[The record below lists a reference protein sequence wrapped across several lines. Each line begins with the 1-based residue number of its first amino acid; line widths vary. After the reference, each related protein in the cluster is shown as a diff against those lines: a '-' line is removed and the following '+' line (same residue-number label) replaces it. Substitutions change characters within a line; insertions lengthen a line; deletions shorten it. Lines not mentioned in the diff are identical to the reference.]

1 MVKQKKNLNFKIMLN
16 LSTGKQKFNVKG
28 IKLLPIKAGKASNF
42 LKKSLKK
49 KFFNQK
55 KLKKNF
61 NFIKKKKKL
70 SLLYKIFSLN
80 NQSFFYKLRRKI
92 LKNFLKSKEKQNILK
107 LKLKLKQLHFLND
120 KDIFK
125 SRVLLIDKK
134 DNEFL
139 PSDYQP
145 IALQAP
151 HLKKKIKF
159 FLSITIHAN
168 NIFMNLAKY
177 FKKNIFK
184 TVKFWS
190 AGMFD
195 FICSK
200 TKLKFAISAMLKEV
214 KSQLKQLKIYTIKIK
229 APKYL
234 NKYIF
239 KQLSRLLYKPKFFIY
254 SSFKIFNG
262 CRSQKK
268 RRKKRLKF
276 RFFR

>member
-1 MVKQKKNLNFKIMLN
+1 MLNN
-16 LSTGKQKFNVKG
+16 LSTKQKFNIKG
-28 IKLLPIKAGKASNF
+28 IKLLPLKTPKPFNF
-42 LKKSLKK
+42 SKKSLKK
-49 KFFNQK
+49 KIFYKK

-70 SLLYKIFSLN
+70 SLVYKIFSLN
-80 NQSFFYKLRRKI
+80 SQSFFYKLRRKI
-92 LKNFLKSKEKQNILK
+92 LKNFLKFKEQQNFLK
-107 LKLKLKQLHFLND
+107 LKLKLKQLHFLNATEFFLN
-120 KDIFK
+120 KDLIVNK
-125 SRVLLIDKK
+125 KEKELIASEHISLDSQSLL
-134 DNEFL
+134 
-139 PSDYQP
+139 P
-145 IALQAP
+145 
-151 HLKKKIKF
+151 KKKVKF
-159 FLSITIHAN
+159 FLSITIHSN
-168 NIFMNLAKY
+168 NIFMNLSKY
-177 FKKNIFK
+177 LKKKVFK

-214 KSQLKQLKIYTIKIK
+214 KIQLKQLKIYTIKIK

>member
-1 MVKQKKNLNFKIMLN
+1 MLSN
-16 LSTGKQKFNVKG
+16 SIGKQKFNIKG
-28 IKLLPIKAGKASNF
+28 IKLLP
-42 LKKSLKK
+42 LKPVKSSHFSKKLFKK
-49 KFFNQK
+49 KIFYKK

-70 SLLYKIFSLN
+70 SLVYKIFSLN

-92 LKNFLKSKEKQNILK
+92 LKNFLKFKEQQNILK
-107 LKLKLKQLHFLND
+107 LKLKLKQLYFLNNS
-120 KDIFK
+120 DIFSYK
-125 SRVLLIDKK
+125 
-134 DNEFL
+134 
-139 PSDYQP
+139 
-145 IALQAP
+145 AL
-151 HLKKKIKF
+151 LKKKEMKVSALDSTSLDSQILLLKKKVKF
-159 FLSITIHAN
+159 FLSITIHSN
-168 NIFMNLAKY
+168 NIFMNLSKY
-177 FKKNIFK
+177 LKKNFFK

-200 TKLKFAISAMLKEV
+200 TKLKFGISAMLKEV
-214 KSQLKQLKIYTIKIK
+214 KIQLKQLKIYTIKIK

>member
-1 MVKQKKNLNFKIMLN
+1 MLN
-16 LSTGKQKFNVKG
+16 NTPILQKFNIKG
-28 IKLLPIKAGKASNF
+28 IKLLPLKVTTSIS
-42 LKKSLKK
+42 KKSFKK
-49 KFFNQK
+49 KIFFK
-55 KLKKNF
+55 KKIKKHF
-61 NFIKKKKKL
+61 NLIKKKKKL
-70 SLLYKIFSLN
+70 SLIYKIFSLN

-92 LKNFLKSKEKQNILK
+92 LKNFLKIKEQQNFLK
-107 LKLKLKQLHFLND
+107 LKLKLKQLHFLTDTNIVFD
-120 KDIFK
+120 D
-125 SRVLLIDKK
+125 V
-134 DNEFL
+134 
-139 PSDYQP
+139 
-145 IALQAP
+145 
-151 HLKKKIKF
+151 LKKKEQQLYISDDYNSKSIQTFVQKKVKF
-159 FLSITIHAN
+159 FLSITIHSN
-168 NIFMNLAKY
+168 NIFLNLSKHL
-177 FKKNIFK
+177 KKNFFK

-200 TKLKFAISAMLKEV
+200 TKLKFAISAMLKEI
-214 KSQLKQLKIYTIKIK
+214 KIQLKRLKIYTIKIK